1 MLYRDLIRSFAN
13 ERGIELQI
21 LAERIGMKP
30 NTLYQRLK
38 ESWNPRV
45 GDMLPILHELG
56 YEMVFVKKDDLER
69 NEKIE
74 VGRVF
79 VPEFPERPTRTTEE
93 PKKSDPPSRF
103 TR

>member
-1 MLYRDLIRSFAN
+1 MLYRDLIRSFAD
-13 ERGIELQI
+13 ERGIQLQV
-21 LAERIGMKP
+21 LAERIGMKS

-69 NEKIE
+69 NEKVE
-74 VGRVF
+74 VSKLY
-79 VPEFPERPTRTTEE
+79 VPEFPERPV
-93 PKKSDPPSRF
+93 KKNQK
-103 TR
+103 